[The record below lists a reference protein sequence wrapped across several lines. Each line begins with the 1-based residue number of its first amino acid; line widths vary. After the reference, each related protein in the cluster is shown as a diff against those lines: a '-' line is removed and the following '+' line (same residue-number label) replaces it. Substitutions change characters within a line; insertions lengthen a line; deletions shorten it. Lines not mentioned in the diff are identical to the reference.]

1 MTDQPK
7 PDSIAADRLVAR
19 LTNAIKTNKT
29 EVVAGYALVQAN
41 MAHCSMQAIIDL
53 LRHKNII
60 SENEISAALAL
71 SYNKRS
77 DSLVERSIIAPPAP
91 QVRPK
96 DH

>member
-7 PDSIAADRLVAR
+7 PDAIAADRLTMR

-53 LRHKNII
+53 LRHKGVI
-60 SENEISAALAL
+60 SEQELSQALA
-71 SYNKRS
+71 SNYNKRA